1 MVVAGAG
8 GAVVAGAG
16 GGEIAGAGGDDSPG
30 AGIGVIRAGNTL
42 VLGATGAATG
52 AEAGARVGIVTISP
66 GVGCVGAADVASGAC
81 AGLAGAP
88 GDPAAAGSLRAR
100 PCRCTDV
107 SATLGAGGGRS
118 VGSAGPGAV
127 DWPSWGPINVGS
139 GACRAHAPA
148 VPAITAATS
157 AARRAM
163 GVMRYGSASRMPAPG
178 RTTRC
183 DGGRAR
189 RVDAA
194 VVARSSR
201 ADRLIAG
208 TPIATRVDMPAR
220 SIDTATL
227 TFGLVAIPVRIYAT
241 SERSHEIHFH
251 LVHEGCGERLHQQYV
266 CPRHGAVDRD
276 EIIKGYELS
285 RGSFV
290 ELSRPE
296 LEALEAVASDEIAI
310 QEFVPAAAVDPLLIE
325 HTYYLGP
332 GKGGERAYRLL
343 REALATADLVGIASY
358 AARGKQYIVELL
370 PYQTGLAMLQLRY
383 ADELKPW
390 SEVPAP
396 AQVKPSTA
404 ELALAS
410 KIIDNLRRATFDPSR
425 YHDEVKDRVRELI
438 ASKAKGGEIVAPPS
452 AERPPVTDLMAA
464 LKATL
469 GAHAPAGDGAQTA
482 RRSAHGARSRRSNGA
497 TRARTGHR
505 SRGTRAGAH
514 R

>member
-1 MVVAGAG
+1 
-8 GAVVAGAG
+8 
-16 GGEIAGAGGDDSPG
+16 
-30 AGIGVIRAGNTL
+30 
-42 VLGATGAATG
+42 
-52 AEAGARVGIVTISP
+52 
-66 GVGCVGAADVASGAC
+66 
-81 AGLAGAP
+81 
-88 GDPAAAGSLRAR
+88 
-100 PCRCTDV
+100 
-107 SATLGAGGGRS
+107 
-118 VGSAGPGAV
+118 
-127 DWPSWGPINVGS
+127 
-139 GACRAHAPA
+139 
-148 VPAITAATS
+148 
-157 AARRAM
+157 
-163 GVMRYGSASRMPAPG
+163 
-178 RTTRC
+178 
-183 DGGRAR
+183 
-189 RVDAA
+189 
-194 VVARSSR
+194 
-201 ADRLIAG
+201 
-208 TPIATRVDMPAR
+208 MPAR

-266 CPRHGAVDRD
+266 CPRHGPVDRD

-296 LEALEAVASDEIAI
+296 LEALEAVSSDEIAI

-343 REALATADLVGIASY
+343 RDALAAADLVGIASY

-370 PYQTGLAMLQLRY
+370 PYETGLAMLQLRY

-396 AQVKPSTA
+396 PQVKPSAA
-404 ELALAS
+404 EIALAS

-425 YHDEVKDRVRELI
+425 YHDEVKDRVRDLI

-464 LKATL
+464 LKASL
-469 GAHAPAGDGAQTA
+469 ANGESRPEGARTPA
-482 RRSAHGARSRRSNGA
+482 RRSAQGRRSNGA
-497 TRARTGHR
+497 GRASSAHR
-505 SRGTRAGAH
+505 SRAPRVGAH